1 VRVASARR
9 WFVRAEPFAL
19 YDVLLQTEPSP
30 VIRLNRAVAVAMQDG
45 PAALIDAINKEGE
58 LADYQWV
65 HSTKADLYR
74 RLGRIPKALE
84 VYGKALEMSQ
94 LEPEKRFL
102 QRRIQELK
110 E

>member
-1 VRVASARR
+1 MVRSTPFGLAPAQLSVASLTAPWRWPCKTAPRR
-9 WFVRAEPFAL
+9 GL
-19 YDVLLQTEPSP
+19 
-30 VIRLNRAVAVAMQDG
+30 
-45 PAALIDAINKEGE
+45 ALIDAINKEGE

-74 RLGRIPKALE
+74 RLGRIPEALE
-84 VYGKALEMSQ
+84 AYGKALEMSQ

-110 E
+110 K